1 MTLPFNFLIILKKK
15 RMEIKDKAIT
25 CFRNGYNCAQAVAL
39 VFNIEENGAVR
50 AASAFGGGMGR
61 MQQT

>member
-1 MTLPFNFLIILKKK
+1 
-15 RMEIKDKAIT
+15 MEIKDKAIT